1 MQTTVINI
9 DQARKATAM
18 QAAHHLYEQ
27 MQVMEKHRAA
37 VQTSGLPALSR
48 LVAIAQRD
56 TGQGRIVGRFLLGL
70 YNGPENPFDL
80 TELRCLDHELF
91 NDCLRVLRMDNQPT
105 HEVHEYLPNGS
116 SIFAEL
122 HQAYGKGGAA

>member
-1 MQTTVINI
+1 MNDTHQVALSAAAQAIAVADAAHRQAQTEGMPALIRLVDI
-9 DQARKATAM
+9 ARK
-18 QAAHHLYEQ
+18 
-27 MQVMEKHRAA
+27 R
-37 VQTSGLPALSR
+37 
-48 LVAIAQRD
+48 
-56 TGQGRIVGRFLLGL
+56 TGQSAVIGRFLLGL

>member
-1 MQTTVINI
+1 MQPTVISIN
-9 DQARKATAM
+9 QARKAPAL

-48 LVAIAQRD
+48 LVVIAQRD

-70 YNGPENPFDL
+70 YNGPEYPFHLTDL
-80 TELRCLDHELF
+80 RALDQEIHS
-91 NDCLRVLRMDNQPT
+91 DCMAVLMMDWAPER
-105 HEVHEYLPNGS
+105 EVHELIDNGPR
-116 SIFAEL
+116 IWAEL
-122 HQAYGKGGAA
+122 ARMWGAQ